1 MVGEAKEQVSGL
13 VQQAR
18 DELRTQSA
26 DRSRQA
32 AGGLRTLSD
41 QLQALTEGRPGDA
54 GPLAGYV
61 TDARQQVAS
70 FASRLE
76 DRGIEGVVD
85 DAARF
90 ARRRPGV
97 FLLAAAGA
105 GFVVGRFVRSG
116 VSVARDSSPNGDTRR
131 RGDVDVDDHDAD
143 GTGGDVAATVSADDR
158 DAGAV
163 TVDRSDVDLAV
174 QPKRPD
180 ASLGELFSEM
190 TQNLGTLFRQEVE
203 LAKTEAKE
211 EAAAAGKASAMLVVA
226 GIAAVLALAFLS
238 AGLAWLLDNVMGS
251 ALAFALVGAAW
262 IAIAAVLVAVGRRRL
277 SEIKTLPETKQS
289 IKEDVEWAKAQRS

>member
-1 MVGEAKEQVSGL
+1 MEPQRDISRTIEPPPDGVGTGPSDSTPRRVADAATSAAGDAASTAGDEAKRVVSEAKDQARSVVSEAKGQVSGL

-26 DRSRQA
+26 DRGRQA

-41 QLQALTEGRPGDA
+41 QLQALTEGRTDDA

-85 DAARF
+85 DVARF

-116 VSVARDSSPNGDTRR
+116 VSVARDSSPNGV
-131 RGDVDVDDHDAD
+131 GE
-143 GTGGDVAATVSADDR
+143 
-158 DAGAV
+158 
-163 TVDRSDVDLAV
+163 
-174 QPKRPD
+174 
-180 ASLGELFSEM
+180 GELM
-190 TQNLGTLFRQEVE
+190 WATATTQDTQ
-203 LAKTEAKE
+203 
-211 EAAAAGKASAMLVVA
+211 
-226 GIAAVLALAFLS
+226 IAQA
-238 AGLAWLLDNVMGS
+238 
-251 ALAFALVGAAW
+251 
-262 IAIAAVLVAVGRRRL
+262 
-277 SEIKTLPETKQS
+277 ETLPPPSPLTTGMR
-289 IKEDVEWAKAQRS
+289 VP